1 MLTRREYINDF
12 LYFVVRPDESRG
24 SGTLIYC
31 SGVNLD
37 RFTPLT
43 KGRHGLSSNP
53 VIRGL
58 QIVRQ
63 GVSSLVLSKGGTPRI
78 IRGKDCAGIAPTEDT
93 WYSEL
98 LLIENASES
107 LPADLIDFC
116 VRSLFAKIFISSTT
130 ELQLP
135 DKLPGPVE
143 LQQHI
148 DALCRQFSRG

>member
-1 MLTRREYINDF
+1 MKRREYINDF
-12 LYFVVRPDESRG
+12 LYFVVRPAESLAE
-24 SGTLIYC
+24 GTLIYC

-37 RFTPLT
+37 RFIPLT

-63 GVSSLVLSKGGTPRI
+63 GVSSLVLSRGGTPRL
-78 IRGKDCAGIAPTEDT
+78 IRGKDCAGIAPTADA
-93 WYSEL
+93 WYTDL
-98 LLIENASES
+98 LLIENAAES
-107 LPADLIDFC
+107 LPADIIDYS
-116 VRSLFAKIFISSTT
+116 VRSLFEKIFISSTT

-135 DKLPGPVE
+135 DRLPAPGE

-148 DALCRQFSRG
+148 EALCRQFGRG